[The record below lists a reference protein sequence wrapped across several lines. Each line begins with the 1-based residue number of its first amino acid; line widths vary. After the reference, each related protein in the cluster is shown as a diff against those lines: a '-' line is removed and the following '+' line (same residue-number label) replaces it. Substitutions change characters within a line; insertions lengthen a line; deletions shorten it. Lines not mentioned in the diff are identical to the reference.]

1 MDHLEKIHFQTIKW
15 ILLYLSIISHVG
27 LVYNKSSDVSRT
39 SVGGV
44 DFDYIEDM
52 DIKRSLTRHA
62 FTLCGIVISWKA
74 TLQSTI
80 VFQQLK

>member
-52 DIKRSLTRHA
+52 DIKKV
-62 FTLCGIVISWKA
+62 FNKA
-74 TLQSTI
+74 CI
-80 VFQQLK
+80 HFMWYCY